1 MIRNNP
7 YNNRL
12 SDLWFSSRVGLP
24 FTSIVYCAA
33 SKPNTVDLLSLE
45 GHNNNTRQHTWRLD
59 QWQCGDCLPD
69 TDTCTRTT
77 QAAGGLSHTIL
88 LPSFHFPCFQTSI
101 GSLTMACSAIYFL
114 DSKGKVLL
122 CRNYRGDIDNT
133 VIDNFISE

>member
-1 MIRNNP
+1 MV
-7 YNNRL
+7 
-12 SDLWFSSRVGLP
+12 FFKSR
-24 FTSIVYCAA
+24 FTIYQNSAG

-59 QWQCGDCLPD
+59 QCSGGQGGDWLPD

-77 QAAGGLSHTIL
+77 QAAGGLSYTVL
-88 LPSFHFPCFQTSI
+88 LVLYHFPCFQTSTD
-101 GSLTMACSAIYFL
+101 GLTMACSAIYFL